1 MSTTAIRRAAGGS
14 AGTVVRAGAAGV
26 IAGLPLAVWLMFV
39 AIFTSVVWAPP
50 QGIAQAVGIGH
61 AGHDFQLLPFI
72 LGLMGH
78 LTNSVILGLIFLA
91 IAVAFNLR
99 GLATVLVGAIYGVVA
114 YTIIYW
120 VLLRGLLSGTSGS
133 FLSADPLWS
142 VIIGHLVFGAVLG
155 LLFAYGPLRRRE
167 VRY

>member
-1 MSTTAIRRAAGGS
+1 
-14 AGTVVRAGAAGV
+14 
-26 IAGLPLAVWLMFV
+26 
-39 AIFTSVVWAPP
+39 
-50 QGIAQAVGIGH
+50 
-61 AGHDFQLLPFI
+61 
-72 LGLMGH
+72 MGH
-78 LTNSVILGLIFLA
+78 LINSVILGLIFLA

>member
-1 MSTTAIRRAAGGS
+1 
-14 AGTVVRAGAAGV
+14 
-26 IAGLPLAVWLMFV
+26 MFV
-39 AIFTSVVWAPP
+39 AIFTSKVWAPP

-78 LTNSVILGLIFLA
+78 LINSVILGLIFLA

-114 YTIIYW
+114 YTIIYRVW
-120 VLLRGLLSGTSGS
+120 GSTIPSRHDLGVTFRPRQVIPVCNHSGAWQQRGSGRICRG
-133 FLSADPLWS
+133 D
-142 VIIGHLVFGAVLG
+142 V
-155 LLFAYGPLRRRE
+155 
-167 VRY
+167 